1 MADSP
6 CPRGPRRREALRRDA
21 RPRRVSL
28 ALGEGEILAL
38 LGDNGAG
45 KSTLIKILSGVV
57 KPDAG
62 EILID
67 GEAVSIGSPHH
78 ARELGIETVYQD
90 LALFDNFDATGNF
103 YAGREPVKPGWLG
116 ALGWV
121 KDRSMT
127 RETGELLDRLQVN
140 IARGDEIGLMSGGQ
154 RQAVACA
161 RAIAFGQRIVILD
174 EPTSALGARESGNV
188 LRLIAEAPESGV
200 SVILISHNLEHV
212 MEVAHRAVVL
222 RQGRYVGEETPD
234 AEHHERLVSDDRGQ
248 RGGGGWRRGL
258 GLGLR
263 ARAVRAAGRRRPRRA
278 RHDAPPRVPGRAARC
293 GRVGAQ
299 RLRRPARPGHGQG
312 AADRV
317 RPEVAQPGVL
327 GQHPPRRGG
336 RRPAGAREGRDAR
349 RRSPTR
355 RSPSRSTSSRTCSRR
370 RSTRSS
376 SPPTT
381 PISSSRCSRR
391 RRSASRSYCSTRRS
405 RAGSPRR
412 PTSGRRTSG
421 RDRDGPLP
429 EEGRA
434 ARARS
439 RSSAASPARRS
450 TSTAS
455 TGSRR
460 A

>member
-1 MADSP
+1 MTMADSP
-6 CPRGPRRREALRRDA
+6 VLEVRDVEKRFGATLALDK
-21 RPRRVSL
+21 VSL
-28 ALGEGEILAL
+28 SLGEGEILAL

-200 SVILISHNLEHV
+200 PVILISHNLEHV

-234 AEHHERLVSDDRGQ
+234 AEHHERLVSMIVGSGAEEDGDGDSGSDSERG
-248 RGGGGWRRGL
+248 RF
-258 GLGLR
+258 
-263 ARAVRAAGRRRPRRA
+263 
-278 RHDAPPRVPGRAARC
+278 
-293 GRVGAQ
+293 
-299 RLRRPARPGHGQG
+299 
-312 AADRV
+312 
-317 RPEVAQPGVL
+317 
-327 GQHPPRRGG
+327 
-336 RRPAGAREGRDAR
+336 
-349 RRSPTR
+349 
-355 RSPSRSTSSRTCSRR
+355 SRR
-370 RSTRSS
+370 EK
-376 SPPTT
+376 TT
-381 PISSSRCSRR
+381 
-391 RRSASRSYCSTRRS
+391 A
-405 RAGSPRR
+405 
-412 PTSGRRTSG
+412 
-421 RDRDGPLP
+421 
-429 EEGRA
+429 EGEA
-434 ARARS
+434 
-439 RSSAASPARRS
+439 
-450 TSTAS
+450 
-455 TGSRR
+455 
-460 A
+460 